1 MRNLKIIFT
10 VITMMAFVCSC
21 NNSDEPKPNGV
32 NEKPFKGIIFTAGI
46 TNPEGNNGSV
56 YMQCLPDLQPGSYD
70 NTNGIP
76 VGFGTTPIVAKSG
89 NIYVLPDYMGNTK
102 AELICYKIN
111 AT

>member
-21 NNSDEPKPNGV
+21 NNSDEPKPNPNGV

-56 YMQCLPDLQPGSYD
+56 
-70 NTNGIP
+70 
-76 VGFGTTPIVAKSG
+76 
-89 NIYVLPDYMGNTK
+89 
-102 AELICYKIN
+102 
-111 AT
+111 